1 LVSRLFV
8 VSVAPVTL
16 LVSWTDFT
24 AVIQFFS
31 SVVVIAMSDSI
42 MNNLLL
48 KNLATYAPSVEPYA
62 VLHMGAYGIQNNFDD
77 ETLRGVRQA
86 WMVGLRGA
94 WALMIALFGMA
105 FLSSFITKWPGSL
118 ILTSAA
124 VETEGHESDESNQT
138 KQDVTYNV

>member
-1 LVSRLFV
+1 V
-8 VSVAPVTL
+8 VGVAPVPL
-16 LVSWTDFT
+16 LASWSDFT
-24 AVIQFFS
+24 AVTQFFS

-62 VLHMGAYGIQNNFDD
+62 VLHMGAYGIQDSFDD

-94 WALMIALFGMA
+94 WTLMIALFGMA
-105 FLSSFITKWPGSL
+105 FLSSFIVKWPGSL
-118 ILTSAA
+118 IPAGAA
-124 VETEGHESDESNQT
+124 VEPEGHGSDASNQT
-138 KQDVTYNV
+138 RQDIANRV